1 MVRLSTALLI
11 YYMMENRRSPRRS
24 DGYRVPRSTP
34 PQATVTELTTLFRI
48 LDENKD
54 GVITLEE
61 FALMKRVF
69 KKQTGYQMYVDDETE
84 FNRADY
90 NGDGKISLN
99 EWLRF
104 GKENPPTSASIQ
116 YLIHILPPLQCG
128 FTAEVLNAM
137 NRKKMFQFSKRH
149 HLGLDACATNDELR
163 TALKNLLDSKYAK
176 QCWTEWLMSF
186 WS

>member
-11 YYMMENRRSPRRS
+11 YYMRKDRRSPRRS
-24 DGYRVPRSTP
+24 FGHRVPRSTP
-34 PQATVTELTTLFRI
+34 PQATVAELTALFRI

-54 GVITLEE
+54 GVITREE
-61 FALMKRVF
+61 FAWMKRVII
-69 KKQTGYQMYVDDETE
+69 KQTSYKIYLDDEAE

-90 NGDGKISLN
+90 NRDGEISLD

-104 GKENPPTSASIQ
+104 GKENPPTSASIRS
-116 YLIHILPPLQCG
+116 LIQILPPLQCG
-128 FTAEVLNAM
+128 FTDEVLSAM

-149 HLGLDACATNDELR
+149 HLGLDACATNDDLR
-163 TALKNLLDSKYAK
+163 TALKNLLDSKCAK
-176 QCWTEWLMSF
+176 QCWTEWLTSF